1 MRARGAGYRGGV
13 PLPPWLL
20 AVLVAPDH
28 HGPLHLVAPDVL
40 YDPAGRRAFP
50 VVDGIPVLLL
60 DEARAVDD
68 AEHDRWT
75 AVIDAG

>member
-1 MRARGAGYRGGV
+1 M

-40 YDPAGRRAFP
+40 YDPAGRRAYP

-60 DEARAVDD
+60 DQARAVDD
-68 AEHDRWT
+68 AEHDRFA
-75 AVIDAG
+75 AVIAAG